1 MTSTALPV
9 GSRNKTKL
17 VKITSQSNRV
27 TLMHIFSRSLDKLLQ
42 LRVKVHEM
50 VVQILDRGS
59 VGR

>member
-1 MTSTALPV
+1 MISTALPV

-17 VKITSQSNRV
+17 VKNITIMV
-27 TLMHIFSRSLDKLLQ
+27 TLMRISSRSLDKLLQ